1 MNYDCIIIGGGIA
14 GLTCGIKCLKE
25 GLSCAVISSGMSALH
40 FSSGSIDVFGYD
52 EQSRPVDNPF
62 NYIEKFTALHGH
74 HPYAKC
80 GPDNIKEALFFF
92 KDALAEEGLEL
103 HHNSN
108 ENHFIISTLGIL
120 KPSFFSQRSVYNEE
134 IGGVF
139 GKKSKIAFL
148 NFDGYRDF
156 YPDITI
162 ANLKKNAL
170 FKDTDFISGNILFP
184 DYGSIKKNPF
194 EFRSV
199 DIARIFDTSRYLEDI
214 AKQIKNKAAHADI
227 VCFPAFIGISNFKK
241 HHEALQELTGKLI
254 YEIPALPPSLPGMRI
269 DNALKSRFASLGGVF
284 IAGDRVISGVIKNG
298 MLENVRT
305 ANNMNEVLKSHC
317 YVLASGSFFSGGM
330 TSDSAS
336 IREPVFNLRVEYSPN
351 RGDWASDKL
360 FDKNSHKFIEYGV
373 ETNDSM
379 NPFGADGSSI
389 SNMFCAGAILPHYNP
404 VKDAC
409 GSGVAISTGYC
420 AAKNIVNRIKGS
432 KDRK

>member
-14 GLTCGIKCLKE
+14 GLTCGIKCLKD
-25 GLSCAVISSGMSALH
+25 GLRCAIISAGMSALH
-40 FSSGSIDVFGYD
+40 FSSGSVDVFSYD
-52 EQSRPVDNPF
+52 EQSQPIGDPF
-62 NYIEKFTALHGH
+62 VYIENFTASHPD
-74 HPYAKC
+74 HPYTKC
-80 GPDNIKEALFFF
+80 GPDTVRDALFFF
-92 KDALAEEGLEL
+92 KDILAHEGLEL
-103 HHNSN
+103 HHNGN
-108 ENHFIISTLGIL
+108 KNHFIISTLGAL
-120 KPSFFSQRSVYNEE
+120 KPSFFSQGSVYSKNIRAAFE
-134 IGGVF
+134 
-139 GKKSKIAFL
+139 KKSKIAVL

-214 AKQIKNKAAHADI
+214 AKQIKNKAAYADI

-241 HHEALQELTGKLI
+241 HHETLQELTGKLI
-254 YEIPALPPSLPGMRI
+254 YEIPTLPPSLPGMRI
-269 DNALKSRFASLGGVF
+269 DNALKSSFASMGGVF

-305 ANNMNEVLKSHC
+305 ANNMNEVLKAHC

-336 IREPVFNLRVEYSPN
+336 IREPVFSLKVEYSPS

-389 SNMFCAGAILPHYNP
+389 SNLFCAGAILSHYNP
-404 VKDAC
+404 VKHAC

-420 AAKNIVNRIKGS
+420 AAKNIINRIKKVKGL
-432 KDRK
+432 